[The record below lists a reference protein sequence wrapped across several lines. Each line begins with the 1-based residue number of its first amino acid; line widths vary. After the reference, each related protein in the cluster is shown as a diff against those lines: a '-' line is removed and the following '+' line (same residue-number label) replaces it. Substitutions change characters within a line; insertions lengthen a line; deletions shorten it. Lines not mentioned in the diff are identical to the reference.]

1 MQTVTPTQ
9 GAVVMADFNTR
20 VGRRV
25 LMTLL
30 YRGLPVP
37 FGAQAKLKEG
47 GSGIVGDDGQVYL
60 TGVPEEGDIAV
71 SWNGAQQCV
80 VHYRLAE
87 QQNPSPVMT
96 VTQECQEAVK

>member
-1 MQTVTPTQ
+1 
-9 GAVVMADFNTR
+9 MADFNTR

-37 FGAQAKLKEG
+37 FGAQAKMKEG

-60 TGVPEEGDIAV
+60 TGVPDEGDITV
-71 SWNGAQQCV
+71 NWNGKQQCV
-80 VHYRLAE
+80 VHYRLPESAA
-87 QQNPSPVMT
+87 NAPVT
-96 VTQECQEAVK
+96 ETEQECRE